1 MYQPHPSHALNSL
14 FAQRPYQGAAPASAT
29 YLFVGLDANY
39 DVDIES
45 SPAFNNVLDYHQDG
59 VAFWQRH
66 GVHHP
71 FLLTQYRGDG
81 RRYHTTFAKVGF
93 KPQHAA
99 FVSFVELLHVPTVG
113 RNKLVPEDLDPSH
126 LQMLNAVML
135 NGKAQYIFISAGVA
149 RLMRASGAFPW
160 LPKQPMARGSLP
172 VLYKANQRTVYL
184 HLHFSNYG
192 KFQQQLDREATA
204 IASLIPQPD

>member
-1 MYQPHPSHALNSL
+1 MYQAHPSYALNSL

-39 DVDIES
+39 AVDIES
-45 SPAFNNVLDYHQDG
+45 SPAFNNVLGYHQDG

-71 FLLTQYRGDG
+71 FLLPQNRGDG

-93 KPQHAA
+93 KPHHAA
-99 FVSFVELLHVPTVG
+99 LVSFVELLHVPTVG

-135 NGKAQYIFISAGVA
+135 NGTAQYIFISAGVA
-149 RLMRASGAFPW
+149 RLMRASGAFSW
-160 LPKQPMARGSLP
+160 LPKQPIAPGSLP

-192 KFQQQLDREATA
+192 KFQQQLTREAVA
-204 IASLIPQPD
+204 IAALIPQRE